1 MARQRSDR
9 RSGSNTHSKGLLP
22 GNGAVGL
29 GRRLYTGH
37 TSEIPIALN
46 TRRHTDRSMMR
57 MHAYQKEKL
66 EEKRAGSLMDELHH
80 IHRELSRLLPIVV
93 KSPKTEEWNA
103 LLREQQKE
111 DEQQRQRLVHLAGT
125 MGMKPGTCGCPR
137 AVELLADLLLAHRSL
152 LRKHATGGLVI
163 KALRSV
169 REYTEELWQELSP
182 ILAFRASSETV
193 SLADELRGIEHAL
206 LAELPAVHRSQL
218 SSGGLRSLKT

>member
-1 MARQRSDR
+1 M
-9 RSGSNTHSKGLLP
+9 
-22 GNGAVGL
+22 
-29 GRRLYTGH
+29 GRVLYTGRS
-37 TSEIPIALN
+37 SETAIALN
-46 TRRHTDRSMMR
+46 ARRHTDRIMLN

-66 EEKRAGSLMDELHH
+66 EEKRAWSLMDELHH

-93 KSPKTEEWNA
+93 KSPKIEEWNA

-111 DEQQRQRLVHLAGT
+111 DEQQRQRLVHLAGM
-125 MGMKPGTCGCPR
+125 MGRKPGTCECPK

-169 REYTEELWQELSP
+169 REHTEELWRELSP
-182 ILAFRASSETV
+182 ILAYRASGEAV
-193 SLADELRGIEHAL
+193 CLVDELRGAEHAL
-206 LAELPAVHRSQL
+206 LTELPMVHSSQL